1 LSGDDYHDEWW
12 PGVVRAVSDTL
23 PDAVPWGSIQWR
35 WIKPD
40 V

>member
-1 LSGDDYHDEWW
+1 
-12 PGVVRAVSDTL
+12 VVRAVSDTL